1 MPIAPNL
8 DPANLLPQFESSLPG
23 SLRLSGERALLR
35 FHELTRETYT
45 TERFLSDSPTADT
58 LLLKAIPMESDR
70 LLRCEAASPAL
81 VSFCSERGIKLA
93 DNAYAQQASKLL
105 EIALS
110 DVIKPLRFL
119 WTAVSELVWCCHVV
133 LAQADDYDMSFSDPG
148 IPFSV
153 FVSAPAQYDRLAVL
167 RVAENLVHE
176 TMHLQLTLFE
186 DLCPL
191 IDRDS
196 GWSMYSPWK
205 QEQRPAQ
212 GILHG
217 LYVFYVLRWMW
228 LQISQTTHR
237 STDRDFALRRILDID
252 GEIDAVRALENSP
265 ALTEAGKRF
274 LQELFVSRL
283 HPEPS

>member
-1 MPIAPNL
+1 MPIAPSL
-8 DPANLLPQFESSLPG
+8 DPANLLPQSESSLPAA
-23 SLRLSGERALLR
+23 LRLSGERALLR
-35 FHELTRETYT
+35 FHELTRKTYT

-58 LLLKAIPMESDR
+58 LLLKAITVESDR
-70 LLRCEAASPAL
+70 LLHCEAASPAL
-81 VSFCSERGIKLA
+81 VSFCSERGVKLA
-93 DNAYAQQASKLL
+93 DNVYAEQATKLL
-105 EIALS
+105 EIALF
-110 DVIKPLRFL
+110 DVIKPLPFL
-119 WTAVSELVWCCHVV
+119 WTAISELVWCSHVV
-133 LAQADDYDMSFSDPG
+133 LGQDDDYDISFSDPA

-153 FVSAPAQYDRLAVL
+153 FISAPAQHDRLAVL

-191 IDRDS
+191 IDMAS

-228 LQISQTTHR
+228 QQISQTTHR
-237 STDRDFALRRILDID
+237 STDRDFALRRILDIEE
-252 GEIDAVRALENSP
+252 EIDAVRALEDSP
-265 ALTEAGKRF
+265 ALTGAGKRF
-274 LQELFVSRL
+274 LQELFVSR
-283 HPEPS
+283 

>member
-1 MPIAPNL
+1 MPIAHKL
-8 DPANLLPQFESSLPG
+8 DPANLLPQFESSLPA

-45 TERFLSDSPTADT
+45 TERFLSVSPTADT

-93 DNAYAQQASKLL
+93 DSVYAEQATKLL
-105 EIALS
+105 EIALF
-110 DVIKPLRFL
+110 DVIKPLPFL

-133 LAQADDYDMSFSDPG
+133 LGQDDDYDISFSDPA

-153 FVSAPAQYDRLAVL
+153 FVSAPAQHDRLAVL

-191 IDRDS
+191 IDMTS

-228 LQISQTTHR
+228 RQISQTTHR
-237 STDRDFALRRILDID
+237 STDRDFALRRSLDIEE
-252 GEIDAVRALENSP
+252 EIDAVRALEDSP
-265 ALTEAGKRF
+265 ALTGAGKRF
-274 LQELFVSRL
+274 LQELFVSR
-283 HPEPS
+283 

>member
-8 DPANLLPQFESSLPG
+8 DPANLLPQSESRLPA

-45 TERFLSDSPTADT
+45 TERFLSDLPTADT
-58 LLLKAIPMESDR
+58 LLLKAIPVEKDR
-70 LLRCEAASPAL
+70 LLRCEATSSAL
-81 VSFCSERGIKLA
+81 VSFCLEREIKLA
-93 DNAYAQQASKLL
+93 DNVYAEQATKLL
-105 EIALS
+105 EIALFE
-110 DVIKPLRFL
+110 VIKPLPFL
-119 WTAVSELVWCCHVV
+119 WIAVSELVWCCHVV
-133 LAQADDYDMSFSDPG
+133 LAQADDYDVSFSDPG

-153 FVSAPAQYDRLAVL
+153 FVSAPAQHDRLAVL

-176 TMHLQLTLFE
+176 AMHLQLTLFE

-191 IDRDS
+191 TDRDS
-196 GWSMYSPWK
+196 RWSMYSPWK

-228 LQISQTTHR
+228 LEILQVTHR
-237 STDRDFALRRILDID
+237 TTDRDFALRRIMDID
-252 GEIDAVRALENSP
+252 GEIDAVRALEDSP

-274 LQELFVSRL
+274 LQELFVRNSNKK
-283 HPEPS
+283 H

>member
-8 DPANLLPQFESSLPG
+8 DPANLLPKSESRLPA

-35 FHELTRETYT
+35 FHDLTRETYT
-45 TERFLSDSPTADT
+45 TERFLSDLPTADT
-58 LLLKAIPMESDR
+58 LLLKAIPVEKDR
-70 LLRCEAASPAL
+70 LLRCEAASSAL
-81 VSFCSERGIKLA
+81 VSFCSDREIQLA
-93 DNAYAQQASKLL
+93 DNVYAEQATTLL
-105 EIALS
+105 EIALF
-110 DVIKPLRFL
+110 DVIKPLPFL

-133 LAQADDYDMSFSDPG
+133 LAQADDYDVSFSDPG

-153 FVSAPAQYDRLAVL
+153 FVSASAQHDRLAVL

-176 TMHLQLTLFE
+176 AMHLQLTLFE

-191 IDRDS
+191 IHRDS
-196 GWSMYSPWK
+196 RWSMYSPWK

-228 LQISQTTHR
+228 LENSRVTYR
-237 STDRDFALRRILDID
+237 SSDRDFALRRIMDID
-252 GEIDAVRALENSP
+252 GEIDAVRALEDSP

-274 LQELFVSRL
+274 LQELFLRNDNKKD
-283 HPEPS
+283 

>member
-8 DPANLLPQFESSLPG
+8 DPANLLPQVESRLPV

-45 TERFLSDSPTADT
+45 TERFLSDLPSADT
-58 LLLKAIPMESDR
+58 VLLKAIPVENDR

-81 VSFCSERGIKLA
+81 VSFCLERGIKLA
-93 DNAYAQQASKLL
+93 DNVYAEQATKLL

-110 DVIKPLRFL
+110 VIKPLPFL

-133 LAQADDYDMSFSDPG
+133 LAPADDYDVSFSDPG

-153 FVSAPAQYDRLAVL
+153 FISAPAQHDRLAVL

-176 TMHLQLTLFE
+176 AMHLQLTLFE

-191 IDRDS
+191 IDSDS
-196 GWSMYSPWK
+196 RWSMYSPWK

-228 LQISQTTHR
+228 LEISQVTHR
-237 STDRDFALRRILDID
+237 STDRDFALRRILEID
-252 GEIDAVRALENSP
+252 GEIDAVRALEDSP
-265 ALTEAGKRF
+265 ALTEGGKRF
-274 LQELFVSRL
+274 LQELFVRNDTKKY
-283 HPEPS
+283 